1 MSDKTNNAANEVH
14 TMALDNALAVLA
26 ASRGESIIVSTID
39 FQLEELAGERP
50 GPFDFCY
57 EPCSLGGGPLLA
69 LGLALARPDRSVI
82 ALLTETELLAN
93 LNCLVTILASTATNL
108 SLVVLSMPPKVESHP
123 SAFVA
128 GHPPDRLANIAR
140 AVGLVGVS
148 HFDDLEDWRNH
159 AQQTLN
165 APAPRLI
172 QLYVTAH
179 PRPHAKTTSVEMAE
193 RIARL
198 QLALASK

>member
-1 MSDKTNNAANEVH
+1 MSDQTQPLSNPVS
-14 TMALDNALAVLA
+14 TMELNDALAVLA
-26 ASRGESIIVSTID
+26 ASRGAAIIVSTID
-39 FQLEELAGERP
+39 YQLEAFAEGKP
-50 GPFDFCY
+50 GAFDFCY

-69 LGLALARPDRSVI
+69 LGLAVARPDRNVI

-93 LNCLVTILASTATNL
+93 LNCLVTILASGATNL
-108 SLVVLSMPPKVESHP
+108 TLVALSMPPKVELRP
-123 SAFVA
+123 SAFVR

-140 AVGLVGVS
+140 AAGLVGVS
-148 HFDDLEDWRNH
+148 HFDELASWRDH

-179 PRPHAKTTSVEMAE
+179 PRPHAKTTSDEMAQRIE
-193 RIARL
+193 RLR
-198 QLALASK
+198 QVLAT